1 MPVYPS
7 SSGFSAVEMVV
18 TMAVLAILLA
28 VAVPSF
34 QDTLEKRRLIGAV
47 EQLYSDMQFARMEAI
62 RLGRNVSVVFKKS
75 TTPWCYGITDDNI
88 PSNCDCN
95 ANAASCTVG
104 GMQRVVSGAEFKN
117 VTLDDTYG
125 ASGVTFDFVRGT
137 AEDDHASF
145 QADGREVQVRTTSV
159 GRIKICSKESADARY
174 LDYGTC

>member
-1 MPVYPS
+1 MCRS

-62 RLGRNVSVVFKKS
+62 RLGRNVSVVFKES
-75 TTPWCYGITDDNI
+75 TTPWCYGITDNNV

-104 GMQRVVSGAEFKN
+104 GMQRVVSGVEFKN
-117 VTLDDTYG
+117 ITLDDTYG
-125 ASGVTFDFVRGT
+125 ANGAKFDFVRGT
-137 AEDDHASF
+137 AENGHAEFATASSH
-145 QADGREVQVRTTSV
+145 QAQVRTTDR
-159 GRIKICSKESADARY
+159 GRIKICTDVPADENY
-174 LDYGTC
+174 LGYGPCS